1 MGKLLRVLVLLVAG
15 WLSLFPSVSFA
26 AFPPVTTSGYVV
38 SGVTYS
44 TQTAAMQASCNATM
58 AQYGYTGSCSPNAG
72 TDSCHAVVA
81 TGGPWAGYE
90 YDMGCA
96 VQASTASACPANS
109 TGTTSCTC
117 NSGFS
122 ESGSTCVATPT
133 CEVGLVK
140 VFNITD
146 GWKRTPSDGFDGYV
160 SGNGHPPV
168 SMCDGSCGWS
178 YSGAEMAWMSSTPT
192 ASGLYRSS
200 TDSRYVSTGAPC
212 IGKSEAVDPQT
223 VPPSC
228 PGSVGEIN
236 GKTVCVGTAA
246 NPLPSVSATGRGGTP
261 QASGNPAAGAVP
273 AGVSG
278 AGRVPSTGTGGAS
291 GGPSGSGGG
300 VVVNPGRS
308 TAPGDGTEQAACG
321 APGQPVCAVKMDETG
336 TPNGDGTF
344 TSLTNAT
351 NTAANQRDGAMASV
365 LDSSGKDTSWGVI
378 PTWLTNGSCSP
389 TVLMT
394 LPAKMGGTAVTLDIC
409 PHLPLIYTL
418 MNFLWTVWTFFAVV
432 AMVFRV
438 TTSSGG
444 G

>member
-1 MGKLLRVLVLLVAG
+1 MCKLLRVLLLLLAG
-15 WLSLFPSVSFA
+15 WLFSFSASAVITPSATVQYQDAAGNWGTLSSACSTFNVQANGGSWAFEPGPFVIDGAQYFCRHYYPGDPVARGFASDVATRSLP
-26 AFPPVTTSGYVV
+26 
-38 SGVTYS
+38 
-44 TQTAAMQASCNATM
+44 ASCP
-58 AQYGYTGSCSPNAG
+58 S
-72 TDSCHAVVA
+72 
-81 TGGPWAGYE
+81 
-90 YDMGCA
+90 
-96 VQASTASACPANS
+96 NS
-109 TGTTSCTC
+109 TGSTSCTC
-117 NSGFS
+117 NNGFI
-122 ESGSTCVATPT
+122 ESGSTCVPAPV
-133 CEVGLVK
+133 CEPGLIK
-140 VFNITD
+140 VFNVTD

-160 SGNGHPPV
+160 SGDGHPPV

-200 TDSRYVSTGAPC
+200 TDSRYVSTGSSCSA
-212 IGKSEAVDPQT
+212 KSQAIDPLT

-246 NPLPSVSATGRGGTP
+246 NPLPSVSATGRGDTP

-273 AGVSG
+273 SGVSG
-278 AGRVPSTGTGGAS
+278 ASRVPSTGSGGAS

-300 VVVNPGRS
+300 VVINPGRS

-351 NTAANQRDGAMASV
+351 DSAANQRDGAMASV

-394 LPAKMGGTAVTLDIC
+394 LPAKLGGTSVTLDIC